1 MMFRTATISLVAA
14 VLTFASSS
22 NAFVPSH
29 ASTPTF
35 ALRMSDG
42 GEQMTGTV
50 KFFSEKGFGFI
61 APKDG
66 GEDVFVHFSAIN
78 KDGFKSLN
86 EGETVTFSKTFDEV
100 KGKWAAS
107 DVTGEGD
114 GIEKERW

>member
-1 MMFRTATISLVAA
+1 MFRSATILAA
-14 VLTFASSS
+14 VLAFASTS
-22 NAFVPSH
+22 NAFVPSC
-29 ASTPTF
+29 ASTPTRS

-42 GEQMTGTV
+42 GEQMTGSV

-61 APKDG
+61 TPTDG

-78 KDGFKSLN
+78 KEGFKSLN
-86 EGETVTFSKTFDEV
+86 EGESVTFSKTFDEV

-107 DVTGEGD
+107 DVTGQGD